1 MRRILLSCATVAVL
15 MLPAATAA
23 GARTKP
29 APGFLVVQKATG
41 DGGVHGSPVVTLVIQ
56 GFVLGRV
63 PQGAEARIAIYHLPS
78 ATGEGKPQAVGADVS
93 QRPLRWRGHPGTE
106 YRGSGFR
113 FHAIDGAYRVVV
125 RGARVYLFAGGNGS
139 AQLRGSRLYKRS
151 DGKYSV
157 DGEPPNSMPTIPL
170 IRQIGKG

>member
-15 MLPAATAA
+15 VLPAAASA
-23 GARTKP
+23 GASAKP
-29 APGFLVVQKATG
+29 AAGFLVVQKATG
-41 DGGVHGSPVVTLVIQ
+41 DGGVHGLPVVTLVVQ

-93 QRPLRWRGHPGTE
+93 QHPLRWRGHPGTE
-106 YRGSGFR
+106 FSGSGFR

-125 RGARVYLFAGGNGS
+125 RGARVYIFAGGNGS
-139 AQLRGSRLYKRS
+139 VQLRGSKLYPRT

-170 IRQIGKG
+170 IRPIGRG

>member
-15 MLPAATAA
+15 MLPAAASA
-23 GARTKP
+23 GAKHT
-29 APGFLVVQKATG
+29 PGFLVVQKATG
-41 DGGVHGSPVVTLVIQ
+41 DGSVHGLPVVTLVIQ

-63 PQGAEARIAIYHLPS
+63 PQGAEARVDIYHLPS

-93 QRPLRWRGHPGTE
+93 QHPLRWRGHPGTE
-106 YRGSGFR
+106 YRGSGFH

-125 RGARVYLFAGGNGS
+125 RGARVYIFAGGNGS
-139 AQLRGSRLYKRS
+139 VQLRGSKLYPRS

-157 DGEPPNSMPTIPL
+157 DGEPPNSMPTTPL
-170 IRQIGKG
+170 IREIGKG